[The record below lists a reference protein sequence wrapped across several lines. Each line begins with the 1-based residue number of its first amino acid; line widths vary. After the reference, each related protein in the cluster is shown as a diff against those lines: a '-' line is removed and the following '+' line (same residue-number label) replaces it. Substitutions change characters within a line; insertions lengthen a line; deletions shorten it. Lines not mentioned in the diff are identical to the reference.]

1 MTEVHWPG
9 LAWPRSPPP
18 SYTTPAPI
26 NDSIKSHLTT
36 LSRSIGATVHSVFII
51 SHTAEQLQ
59 GSGKL
64 KYADISILD
73 GINLAFLKLSS
84 LI

>member
-1 MTEVHWPG
+1 MMVTERVMIIIDSR
-9 LAWPRSPPP
+9 RSLER
-18 SYTTPAPI
+18 SQKYL
-26 NDSIKSHLTT
+26 SCLLTFILT

-73 GINLAFLKLSS
+73 GIKLAFLKLSS